1 MRLSWHLHTGPSQ
14 APSSPGT
21 TWPTWMHVSH
31 GSGRTPLPQL
41 TLGTLAARAS
51 SLSSSCLPWQ
61 PSRGNVSS
69 LQVRDEA
76 LYRLSRAGISFHME
90 LSNWKPALTGSAPIH
105 PFIALPSCTL
115 NPCAAT
121 PTCAGHSMGGAVAT
135 LCALSLLRSLP
146 LSAHG
151 LVACVGF
158 ATPPLGNAHLAGM
171 VTGEGWDSRIH
182 NYLLPGEAGGWGMGS
197 MRAAMTGPFECQSR
211 PPCTVLGP
219 RREDR

>member
-1 MRLSWHLHTGPSQ
+1 M
-14 APSSPGT
+14 
-21 TWPTWMHVSH
+21 
-31 GSGRTPLPQL
+31 
-41 TLGTLAARAS
+41 
-51 SLSSSCLPWQ
+51 
-61 PSRGNVSS
+61 
-69 LQVRDEA
+69 
-76 LYRLSRAGISFHME
+76 
-90 LSNWKPALTGSAPIH
+90 
-105 PFIALPSCTL
+105 
-115 NPCAAT
+115 
-121 PTCAGHSMGGAVAT
+121 AT